1 MKFFN
6 QFTGFSALLLAGTMG
21 FAACSSDDEVADVN
35 PSYDGSSVKA
45 QFAINIPANTTQSR
59 MTSGKAQEGGVFL
72 GMQDIK
78 LIPMTLSG
86 EETAADKDL
95 HAQDLSNITKTGL
108 NSWNNSTIHAKMYT
122 DVEMALGVNHA
133 VFYGAA
139 IYESEADETGLKY
152 NSGTKVGDITFNLVS
167 PYISTEVTNI
177 QNYLLGIINGVDG
190 VLTAG
195 ASTSAGVQTLQEV
208 YRGLYATSQYRVIA
222 GSSAKILAMLQDL
235 YNSCEKGKADD
246 SAHATEYENVMTKID
261 DYFIVEGTADNR
273 TLTYDTTVSGYV
285 TNANN
290 YPACAKIPQGAVA
303 IQFNRTATA
312 FAYTT
317 SDINAGSNFNM
328 THVDN
333 YRKPASLNYFVETPI
348 RTLGSEWLA
357 NNLTGITSAQGWDG
371 VLDAYDAANGGDTKV
386 TSSTRSMIL
395 EKPVQYGVAD
405 LEAKVIASGATLKDE
420 SGAVKT
426 IGDKLKIT
434 GILIG
439 GQKDVAWNFK
449 PAGATE
455 YVVYDGKFAGS
466 SAVLGTDLEHAA
478 KNHTLLLETPTATNV
493 KVAIEFENN
502 MEDFYGMD
510 HMLISKGTKFYLIAD
525 LKPGTAT
532 GTGNQTD
539 NGTTATSVFQQDY
552 KTTARFTVSSL
563 KNAYSVVPDL
573 RSPKLEFG
581 LSVDL
586 DWKTGMDFIVNVE

>member
-1 MKFFN
+1 MKKFN
-6 QFTGFSALLLAGTMG
+6 QLAYAGTLMLAGTLC
-21 FAACSSDDEVADVN
+21 FAACSSDDDMANVN
-35 PSYDGSSVKA
+35 PSYDGESVKT
-45 QFAINIPANTTQSR
+45 QFAINIPANSTKSR
-59 MTSGKAQEGGVFL
+59 MTSGKAQEGGAFL

-86 EETAADKDL
+86 SEKAEDKDL
-95 HAQDLSNITKTGL
+95 HAQDLSNITKTG
-108 NSWNNSTIHAKMYT
+108 WDNSTIHAKMYNN
-122 DVEMALGVNHA
+122 VEMALGVNHA

-139 IYESEADETGLKY
+139 IYESEADETGLTY
-152 NSGTKVGDITFNLVS
+152 TPGTKVGDITFNLVS

-177 QNYLLGIINGVDG
+177 QAYLLDIINGVDG
-190 VLTAG
+190 VLTTG
-195 ASTSAGVQTLQEV
+195 AATSAGVQTLQEV
-208 YRGLYATSQYRVIA
+208 YRGQYTGSQYRVIA

-235 YNSCEKGKADD
+235 YNSCEKGKEDD
-246 SAHATEYENVMTKID
+246 SAHATEYDNVMTKID
-261 DYFIVEGTADNR
+261 YYFIVEGTKTNR

-285 TNANN
+285 TNADN

-303 IQFNRTATA
+303 IQFNGTATA

-328 THVDN
+328 TNVAN
-333 YRKPASLNYFVETPI
+333 YRKPASLNYFVDTPI
-348 RTLGSEWLA
+348 KTLDSEWLA
-357 NNLTGITSAQGWDG
+357 TNLSSAGSWASVVSSYTG
-371 VLDAYDAANGGDTKV
+371 TKV

-405 LEAKVIASGATLKDE
+405 LEAKVIASGATLQDE

-449 PAGATE
+449 PSGATE
-455 YVVYDGKFAGS
+455 YVVYDGKFAGA
-466 SAVLGTDLEHAA
+466 SAVLGTELASA
-478 KNHTLLLETPTATNV
+478 TANQTLLLETPAATNV

-502 MEDFYGMD
+502 MEDFYGKD

-525 LKPGTAT
+525 LKLGAS
-532 GTGNQTD
+532 GNQNT
-539 NGTTATSVFQQDY
+539 GVTTTATSVFQQDY
-552 KTTARFTVSSL
+552 KTTARFTVGSL

-586 DWKTGMDFIVNVE
+586 DWKNGMDFNVSVE

>member
-1 MKFFN
+1 MKKFN
-6 QFTGFSALLLAGTMG
+6 QLAYAGTLMLAGTLG
-21 FAACSSDDEVADVN
+21 FAACSSDDDMANVN
-35 PSYDGSSVKA
+35 PSYDGESVKT
-45 QFAINIPANTTQSR
+45 QFAINIPANSTKSR
-59 MTSGKAQEGGVFL
+59 MTSGKAQEGGAFL

-86 EETAADKDL
+86 SETAKDKDL
-95 HAQDLSNITKTGL
+95 HAQDLSNITKTG
-108 NSWNNSTIHAKMYT
+108 WDNSTIHAKMYNN
-122 DVEMALGVNHA
+122 VEMALGVNHA

-139 IYESEADETGLKY
+139 IYESEADETGLTY
-152 NSGTKVGDITFNLVS
+152 TPGTKVGDITFNLVS

-190 VLTAG
+190 VLTTG
-195 ASTSAGVQTLQEV
+195 AATSAGVQTLQEV
-208 YRGLYATSQYRVIA
+208 YRGQYTGSQYRVIA

-261 DYFIVEGTADNR
+261 DYFIVEGTESNH

-290 YPACAKIPQGAVA
+290 YPTCAKIPQGAVA
-303 IQFNRTATA
+303 IQFNGTT

-333 YRKPASLNYFVETPI
+333 YRKPASLNYFVETPVK
-348 RTLGSEWLA
+348 TLDSEWLA
-357 NNLTGITSAQGWDG
+357 TNLSSAGSWANVVSAYTG
-371 VLDAYDAANGGDTKV
+371 TKV

-395 EKPVQYGVAD
+395 EKTVQYGVAD
-405 LEAKVIASGATLKDE
+405 LEAKVIASGATLQDE
-420 SGAVKT
+420 SGAEKT

-449 PAGATE
+449 PSGATE

-466 SAVLGTDLEHAA
+466 SAVLGTDILSATA
-478 KNHTLLLETPTATNV
+478 NQTLLLETPPATNV

-502 MEDFYGMD
+502 MEDFYGKD

-525 LKPGTAT
+525 LKPGPS
-532 GTGNQTD
+532 GNQNT
-539 NGTTATSVFQQDY
+539 GVTTTATSVFQQDY
-552 KTTARFTVSSL
+552 KTTARFTVGSL

-586 DWKTGMDFIVNVE
+586 DWKAGMDFNVSVE

>member
-1 MKFFN
+1 MKKFN
-6 QFTGFSALLLAGTMG
+6 QLAYAGTLLLAGTLG
-21 FAACSSDDEVADVN
+21 FAACSSDDDMANVN
-35 PSYDGSSVKA
+35 PSYDGESVKT
-45 QFAINIPANTTQSR
+45 QFAINIPANSTKSR
-59 MTSGKAQEGGVFL
+59 MTSGKAQESGAFL

-86 EETAADKDL
+86 SEKAKDKDL
-95 HAQDLSNITKTGL
+95 HAQGLSNITKTG
-108 NSWNNSTIHAKMYT
+108 WNNSTIHAMMYN

-139 IYESEADETGLKY
+139 IYESEADETGLTY
-152 NSGTKVGDITFNLVS
+152 NTPGTKVGDITFTLVS

-177 QNYLLGIINGVDG
+177 QAYLLDIINGVDG

-195 ASTSAGVQTLQEV
+195 AATSTGVQTLQEV

-235 YNSCEKGKADD
+235 YNSCEKGKEND
-246 SAHATEYENVMTKID
+246 SAHATEYGNVMTKID
-261 DYFIVEGTADNR
+261 DYFTVEGTETNR
-273 TLTYDTTVSGYV
+273 TLTYDTTVSDYV
-285 TNANN
+285 TNADN

-303 IQFNRTATA
+303 IQFNGTATA

-328 THVDN
+328 TNVAN
-333 YRKPASLNYFVETPI
+333 YRKPASLNYFVDTPI
-348 RTLGSEWLA
+348 KTLDSEWLA
-357 NNLTGITSAQGWDG
+357 TNLSSADSWASVVSSYTG
-371 VLDAYDAANGGDTKV
+371 TKV

-395 EKPVQYGVAD
+395 ENPVQYGVAD
-405 LEAKVIASGATLKDE
+405 LEAKVIASGVTLQDE
-420 SGAVKT
+420 SGAEKT
-426 IGDKLKIT
+426 IGSDLKIT

-449 PAGATE
+449 PSGATE

-466 SAVLGTDLEHAA
+466 SAVLGTDILSATA
-478 KNHTLLLETPTATNV
+478 NQTLLLETPPATNV

-502 MEDFYGMD
+502 MGDFYGKD

-525 LKPGTAT
+525 LKPGTS
-532 GTGNQTD
+532 TGNQTA

-552 KTTARFTVSSL
+552 KTTARFTVGSL

-586 DWKTGMDFIVNVE
+586 DWKNGMDFNVSVE

>member
-6 QFTGFSALLLAGTMG
+6 QFTGFSALLLAGTLG

-35 PSYDGSSVKA
+35 PSYDGSSVKT
-45 QFAINIPANTTQSR
+45 QFAINIPANSTKSR
-59 MTSGKAQEGGVFL
+59 MTSGKAQEKGVFL

-78 LIPMTLSG
+78 LIPLTLSG
-86 EETAADKDL
+86 EETAAEKDL
-95 HAQDLSNITKTGL
+95 HAQELTKITKTG
-108 NSWNNSTIHAKMYT
+108 WDNSTIHAKMYS

-139 IYESEADETGLKY
+139 IYESEADETGLTY
-152 NSGTKVGDITFNLVS
+152 NAGTTPGTKVGDITFNLVS

-177 QNYLLGIINGVDG
+177 QAYLLDIINGVDG
-190 VLTAG
+190 VLTTG
-195 ASTSAGVQTLQEV
+195 AATSAGVQTLQEV
-208 YRGLYATSQYRVIA
+208 YRGQYTGSQYRVIA

-235 YNSCEKGKADD
+235 YNSCEKGKKDD
-246 SAHATEYENVMTKID
+246 SAHATEYGNVMDKID
-261 DYFIVEGTADNR
+261 DYFTVGGTEGNR
-273 TLTYDTTVSGYV
+273 TLTYNTTVSAGYV

-290 YPACAKIPQGAVA
+290 YPICAKIPQGAVA
-303 IQFNRTATA
+303 IQFNGTTKA

-317 SDINAGSNFNM
+317 SDINASSNFNM
-328 THVDN
+328 TNVAN
-333 YRKPASLNYFVETPI
+333 YRKPASLNYFVETPVK
-348 RTLGSEWLA
+348 TLDSEWLA
-357 NNLTGITSAQGWDG
+357 TNLSSAGSWASVVSSYTG
-371 VLDAYDAANGGDTKV
+371 TKV

-405 LEAKVIASGATLKDE
+405 LEAKVIASEATLQDE

-449 PAGATE
+449 PSGATE
-455 YVVYDGKFAGS
+455 YVVYDGKFAGA
-466 SAVLGTDLEHAA
+466 SAVLGTELASA
-478 KNHTLLLETPTATNV
+478 TANQTLLLETPAATNV

-502 MEDFYGMD
+502 MEDFYGKD

-525 LKPGTAT
+525 LKPGDS
-532 GTGNQTD
+532 GNQT
-539 NGTTATSVFQQDY
+539 GVTTSATSVFQQDY
-552 KTTARFTVSSL
+552 KTTARFTVGSL

-586 DWKTGMDFIVNVE
+586 TWETGMDFEVTVD

>member
-35 PSYDGSSVKA
+35 PSYDGSSVKT
-45 QFAINIPANTTQSR
+45 QFAINIPANSTKSR
-59 MTSGKAQEGGVFL
+59 MTSGKAQEGGAFL

-86 EETAADKDL
+86 SERAADKDL
-95 HAQDLSNITKTGL
+95 HAQSLSEITKTG
-108 NSWNNSTIHAKMYT
+108 WDNSTIHAKMYT

-139 IYESEADETGLKY
+139 IYESEPDETGLTCHL
-152 NSGTKVGDITFNLVS
+152 GTTVGGTTFTLVS
-167 PYISTEVTNI
+167 PYLSTEVTDI
-177 QNYLLGIINGVDG
+177 EDYLLSIINGVDG

-195 ASTSAGVQTLQEV
+195 ATTSTGVQTLQEV

-235 YNSCEKGKADD
+235 YNSCEKGKTDD
-246 SAHATEYENVMTKID
+246 SAHATEYENVMDEIGN
-261 DYFIVEGTADNR
+261 YFTVGGTEGNR
-273 TLTYDTTVSGYV
+273 TLTYDIMASGYV

-290 YPACAKIPQGAVA
+290 YPICAKIPQGAVA
-303 IQFNRTATA
+303 IQFNGTA

-317 SDINAGSNFNM
+317 SDINADSNFNM
-328 THVDN
+328 TSVAN
-333 YRKPASLNYFVETPI
+333 YRKPASLNYFVETPVK
-348 RTLGSEWLA
+348 TLDSEWLA
-357 NNLTGITSAQGWDG
+357 TNLSSADSWANVVSAYTG
-371 VLDAYDAANGGDTKV
+371 TKV

-395 EKPVQYGVAD
+395 KNPVQYGVAD
-405 LEAKVIASGATLKDE
+405 LEAKVIASGVTLQDE
-420 SGAVKT
+420 SGAEKT
-426 IGDKLKIT
+426 IGSDLKIT

-449 PAGATE
+449 PSGATE

-466 SAVLGTDLEHAA
+466 SAVLGTEIASA
-478 KNHTLLLETPTATNV
+478 KANQTLLLETPAATNV

-502 MEDFYGMD
+502 MGDFYGKD

-525 LKPGTAT
+525 LKPGDS
-532 GTGNQTD
+532 GNQT
-539 NGTTATSVFQQDY
+539 GVTTTATSVFQQDY
-552 KTTARFTVSSL
+552 KTTARFTVGSL

-586 DWKTGMDFIVNVE
+586 DWQTGMDFNVSVE

>member
-35 PSYDGSSVKA
+35 PSYDGSSVKT
-45 QFAINIPANTTQSR
+45 QFAINIPANSTKSR
-59 MTSGKAQEGGVFL
+59 MTSGKAQEGGAFL

-86 EETAADKDL
+86 SEKAADKDL
-95 HAQDLSNITKTGL
+95 HAQELTNIT
-108 NSWNNSTIHAKMYT
+108 NWDNSTIHAKMYT

-139 IYESEADETGLKY
+139 IYESEADETGLTY
-152 NSGTKVGDITFNLVS
+152 TPGTKVGDITFNLVS

-177 QNYLLGIINGVDG
+177 QNYLLSIINGVDG

-195 ASTSAGVQTLQEV
+195 ATASAGVQTLQEV
-208 YRGLYATSQYRVIA
+208 YRGLYNTSQYRVIA

-235 YNSCEKGKADD
+235 YNSCEKGKTDD
-246 SAHATEYENVMTKID
+246 SAHATEYGNVMDKID
-261 DYFIVEGTADNR
+261 DYFTVGGTEGNH

-290 YPACAKIPQGAVA
+290 YPICAKIPQGAVA
-303 IQFNRTATA
+303 IQFNGTA

-317 SDINAGSNFNM
+317 SDINASSNFNM
-328 THVDN
+328 TNVAN
-333 YRKPASLNYFVETPI
+333 YRKPASLNYFVETPVK
-348 RTLGSEWLA
+348 TLDSEWLA
-357 NNLTGITSAQGWDG
+357 TNLPSEDSWAD
-371 VLDAYDAANGGDTKV
+371 VVDAYTGTKV

-405 LEAKVIASGATLKDE
+405 LEAKVIASGATLQDE
-420 SGAVKT
+420 SGAEKT
-426 IGDKLKIT
+426 IGSDLKIT

-439 GQKDVAWNFK
+439 GQKDVTWNFK
-449 PAGATE
+449 PSSGPTE

-466 SAVLGTDLEHAA
+466 SAVLGTEIESA
-478 KNHTLLLETPTATNV
+478 KANHTLLLETPAATNV

-502 MEDFYGMD
+502 MGDFYGKD

-525 LKPGTAT
+525 LKPLKPLKPGAS
-532 GTGNQTD
+532 GNQNT
-539 NGTTATSVFQQDY
+539 GVTTTATSVFQQDY
-552 KTTARFTVSSL
+552 KTTARFTVGSL

-586 DWKTGMDFIVNVE
+586 TWETGMDFEVTVQ

>member
-1 MKFFN
+1 MKKFN
-6 QFTGFSALLLAGTMG
+6 QLAYAGTLMLAGTLG
-21 FAACSSDDEVADVN
+21 FAACSSDDDMANVN
-35 PSYDGSSVKA
+35 PSYDGESVKT
-45 QFAINIPANTTQSR
+45 QFAINIPANSTKSR
-59 MTSGKAQEGGVFL
+59 MTSGKAQEGGAFL

-86 EETAADKDL
+86 SETAEDKDL
-95 HAQDLSNITKTGL
+95 HAQGLSNITKTG
-108 NSWNNSTIHAKMYT
+108 WDNSTIHAKMYNN
-122 DVEMALGVNHA
+122 VEMALGVNHA

-139 IYESEADETGLKY
+139 IYESEADETGLTY
-152 NSGTKVGDITFNLVS
+152 NTPGTKVGDITFTLVS

-177 QNYLLGIINGVDG
+177 QAYLLDIINGVDG

-195 ASTSAGVQTLQEV
+195 AATSTGVQTLQEV

-246 SAHATEYENVMTKID
+246 TAHATEYGNVMTKID
-261 DYFIVEGTADNR
+261 YYFTVDGTEGNR

-290 YPACAKIPQGAVA
+290 YPTCAKIPQGAVA
-303 IQFNRTATA
+303 IQFNGAA

-333 YRKPASLNYFVETPI
+333 YRKPASLNYFVETPVK
-348 RTLGSEWLA
+348 TLDSEWLA
-357 NNLTGITSAQGWDG
+357 TNLSSAGSWATVVSAYTG
-371 VLDAYDAANGGDTKV
+371 NKV

-405 LEAKVIASGATLKDE
+405 LEAKVIASGATLQDE

-426 IGDKLKIT
+426 IGSDLKIT

-449 PAGATE
+449 PSGATE

-466 SAVLGTDLEHAA
+466 SAVLGTEFASA
-478 KNHTLLLETPTATNV
+478 TANHTLLLETPAATNV

-502 MEDFYGMD
+502 MEDFYGKD

-525 LKPGTAT
+525 LKPGTS
-532 GTGNQTD
+532 TGNQT
-539 NGTTATSVFQQDY
+539 NNSTTATSVFQQDY
-552 KTTARFTVSSL
+552 KTTARFTVGSL

-586 DWKTGMDFIVNVE
+586 DWQNGMDFNVSVE

>member
-1 MKFFN
+1 MKYFN

-35 PSYDGSSVKA
+35 PSYDGSSVKT

-78 LIPMTLSG
+78 LIPLTLSG
-86 EETAADKDL
+86 TETAADKDL

-139 IYESEADETGLKY
+139 IYESEADETGLTY
-152 NSGTKVGDITFNLVS
+152 NAGTTVGGTTFTLVS
-167 PYISTEVTNI
+167 PYLSTEVTNI
-177 QNYLLGIINGVDG
+177 QTYLLSIINGVDG
-190 VLTAG
+190 VLTDG
-195 ASTSAGVQTLQEV
+195 AATSTGVRTLQEV

-261 DYFIVEGTADNR
+261 YYFIVAGTPGNH
-273 TLTYDTTVSGYV
+273 TLTYDKTVSGYK
-285 TNANN
+285 TNADN

-303 IQFNRTATA
+303 IQFNGTA

-317 SDINAGSNFNM
+317 SDINDGSNFNM
-328 THVDN
+328 TNVAN
-333 YRKPASLNYFVETPI
+333 YRKPASLNYFVETPVK
-348 RTLGSEWLA
+348 TLDSEWLA
-357 NNLTGITSAQGWDG
+357 TNLSSAGSWNSVVSAYTG
-371 VLDAYDAANGGDTKV
+371 NKV

-405 LEAKVIASGATLKDE
+405 LEAKVIASGATLEDE
-420 SGAVKT
+420 SGASKT
-426 IGDKLKIT
+426 IGSNLKIT

-449 PAGATE
+449 PLGASATE

-466 SAVLGTDLEHAA
+466 SAVLGTELASA
-478 KNHTLLLETPTATNV
+478 TANHTLLLETPAATNV

-502 MEDFYGMD
+502 MEDFYGKD

-525 LKPGTAT
+525 LKPGAS
-532 GTGNQTD
+532 GNQNT
-539 NGTTATSVFQQDY
+539 GVTTTATSVFQQDY

-586 DWKTGMDFIVNVE
+586 DWQTGMDFNVTVE

>member
-1 MKFFN
+1 MKKFN
-6 QFTGFSALLLAGTMG
+6 QLAYAGTLMLAGTLG
-21 FAACSSDDEVADVN
+21 FAACSSDDDMANVN
-35 PSYDGSSVKA
+35 PSYDGESVKT
-45 QFAINIPANTTQSR
+45 QFAINIPANSTKSR
-59 MTSGKAQEGGVFL
+59 MTSGKAQEGEAFL

-86 EETAADKDL
+86 SEKAEDKDL
-95 HAQDLSNITKTGL
+95 HAQDLSNITKTG
-108 NSWNNSTIHAKMYT
+108 WDNSTIHAKMYNN
-122 DVEMALGVNHA
+122 VEMALGVNHA

-139 IYESEADETGLKY
+139 IYESEADETGLTY
-152 NSGTKVGDITFNLVS
+152 TPGTKVGDITFNLVS

-177 QNYLLGIINGVDG
+177 QAYLLDIINGVDG
-190 VLTAG
+190 VLTTG
-195 ASTSAGVQTLQEV
+195 AATSAGVQTLQEV
-208 YRGLYATSQYRVIA
+208 YRGQYTGSQYRVIA

-235 YNSCEKGKADD
+235 YNSCEKGKEDD
-246 SAHATEYENVMTKID
+246 SAHATEYDNVMTKID
-261 DYFIVEGTADNR
+261 YYFIVEGTKTNR

-285 TNANN
+285 TNADN

-303 IQFNRTATA
+303 IQFNGTATA

-328 THVDN
+328 TNVAN
-333 YRKPASLNYFVETPI
+333 YRKPASLNYFVDTPI
-348 RTLGSEWLA
+348 KTLDSEWLA
-357 NNLTGITSAQGWDG
+357 TNLSSAGSWASVVSSYTG
-371 VLDAYDAANGGDTKV
+371 TKV

-405 LEAKVIASGATLKDE
+405 LEAKVIASGATLQDE

-449 PAGATE
+449 PSGATE
-455 YVVYDGKFAGS
+455 YVVYDGKFAGA
-466 SAVLGTDLEHAA
+466 SAVLGTELASA
-478 KNHTLLLETPTATNV
+478 TANQTLLLETPAATNV

-502 MEDFYGMD
+502 MEDFYGKD

-525 LKPGTAT
+525 LKLGAS
-532 GTGNQTD
+532 GNQNT
-539 NGTTATSVFQQDY
+539 GVTTTATSVFQQDY
-552 KTTARFTVSSL
+552 KTTARFTVGSL

-586 DWKTGMDFIVNVE
+586 DWKNGMDFNVSVE

>member
-1 MKFFN
+1 MKKFN
-6 QFTGFSALLLAGTMG
+6 QLAYAGTLMLAGTLG
-21 FAACSSDDEVADVN
+21 FAACSSDDDMANVN
-35 PSYDGSSVKA
+35 PSYDGESVKT
-45 QFAINIPANTTQSR
+45 QFAINIPANSTKSR
-59 MTSGKAQEGGVFL
+59 MTSGKAQEGGAFL

-86 EETAADKDL
+86 SETAADKDL
-95 HAQDLSNITKTGL
+95 HAQDLSNINKTG
-108 NSWNNSTIHAKMYT
+108 WDNSTIHAKMYNN
-122 DVEMALGVNHA
+122 VEMALGVNHA

-139 IYESEADETGLKY
+139 IYESEADETGLTY
-152 NSGTKVGDITFNLVS
+152 NAGTTVGGTTFTLVS
-167 PYISTEVTNI
+167 PYLSTEVTNI
-177 QNYLLGIINGVDG
+177 QAYLLDIINGVDG

-195 ASTSAGVQTLQEV
+195 ALTSAGVQTLQEV
-208 YRGLYATSQYRVIA
+208 YRGQYTGPQYRVIA

-261 DYFIVEGTADNR
+261 YYFTVEGTVDNR

-290 YPACAKIPQGAVA
+290 YPTCAKIPQGAVA
-303 IQFNRTATA
+303 IQFNGAA

-328 THVDN
+328 THVAN
-333 YRKPASLNYFVETPI
+333 YRKPASLNYFVETPVK
-348 RTLGSEWLA
+348 TLDSEWLA
-357 NNLTGITSAQGWDG
+357 TNLSSAGSWATVVSAYTG
-371 VLDAYDAANGGDTKV
+371 NKV

-405 LEAKVIASGATLKDE
+405 LEAKVIASGATLQDE

-426 IGDKLKIT
+426 IGSDLKIT

-449 PAGATE
+449 PSGATE

-466 SAVLGTDLEHAA
+466 SAVLGTEFASA
-478 KNHTLLLETPTATNV
+478 TANHTLLLETPAATNV

-502 MEDFYGMD
+502 MGDFYGKD

-525 LKPGTAT
+525 LKPGAS
-532 GTGNQTD
+532 GNQNT
-539 NGTTATSVFQQDY
+539 GVTTTATSVFQQDY
-552 KTTARFTVSSL
+552 KTTARFTVGSL

-586 DWKTGMDFIVNVE
+586 DWQTGMDFNVSVE

>member
-1 MKFFN
+1 MKKFN
-6 QFTGFSALLLAGTMG
+6 QLAYAGTLMLAGTLG
-21 FAACSSDDEVADVN
+21 FAACSSDDDMANVN
-35 PSYDGSSVKA
+35 PSYDGESVKT
-45 QFAINIPANTTQSR
+45 QFAINIPANSTKSR
-59 MTSGKAQEGGVFL
+59 MTSGKAQEGGAFL

-86 EETAADKDL
+86 SEKAEDKDL
-95 HAQDLSNITKTGL
+95 HAQDLSNITKTG
-108 NSWNNSTIHAKMYT
+108 WDNSTIHAKMYNN
-122 DVEMALGVNHA
+122 VEMALGVNHA

-139 IYESEADETGLKY
+139 IYESEADETGLTY
-152 NSGTKVGDITFNLVS
+152 TPGTKVGDITFNLVS

-177 QNYLLGIINGVDG
+177 QAYLLDIINGVDG
-190 VLTAG
+190 VLTTG
-195 ASTSAGVQTLQEV
+195 AATSAGVQTLQEV
-208 YRGLYATSQYRVIA
+208 YRGQYTGSQYRVIA

-235 YNSCEKGKADD
+235 YNSCEKGKEDD
-246 SAHATEYENVMTKID
+246 SAHATEYDNVMTKID
-261 DYFIVEGTADNR
+261 YYFIVEGTKTNR

-285 TNANN
+285 TNADN

-303 IQFNRTATA
+303 IQFNGTATA

-328 THVDN
+328 TNVAN
-333 YRKPASLNYFVETPI
+333 YRKPASLNYFVDTPI
-348 RTLGSEWLA
+348 KTLDSEWLA
-357 NNLTGITSAQGWDG
+357 TNLSSAGSWASVVSSYTG
-371 VLDAYDAANGGDTKV
+371 TKV

-405 LEAKVIASGATLKDE
+405 LEAKVIASGATLQDE

-449 PAGATE
+449 PSGATE
-455 YVVYDGKFAGS
+455 YVVYDGKFAGA
-466 SAVLGTDLEHAA
+466 SAVLGTELASA
-478 KNHTLLLETPTATNV
+478 TANQTLLLETPAATNV

-502 MEDFYGMD
+502 MEDFYGKD

-525 LKPGTAT
+525 LKLGAS
-532 GTGNQTD
+532 GNQNT
-539 NGTTATSVFQQDY
+539 GVTTTATSVFQQDY
-552 KTTARFTVSSL
+552 KTTARFTVGSL

-586 DWKTGMDFIVNVE
+586 DWKNGMDFNVSVE

>member
-1 MKFFN
+1 MKYFN

-35 PSYDGSSVKA
+35 PSYDGSSVKT
-45 QFAINIPANTTQSR
+45 QFAINIPANSTKSR

-86 EETAADKDL
+86 SEKAEDKDL
-95 HAQDLSNITKTGL
+95 HAAQDLSNITKTG
-108 NSWNNSTIHAKMYT
+108 WDNSTIHAKMYNN
-122 DVEMALGVNHA
+122 VEMALGVNHA

-139 IYESEADETGLKY
+139 IYESEADETGLTY
-152 NSGTKVGDITFNLVS
+152 NTPGTKVGDITFNLVS

-177 QNYLLGIINGVDG
+177 QAYLLDIINGVDG
-190 VLTAG
+190 VLTTG
-195 ASTSAGVQTLQEV
+195 AATSAGVQTLQEV
-208 YRGLYATSQYRVIA
+208 YRGQYTGSQYRVIA

-235 YNSCEKGKADD
+235 YNSCEKGKKDD
-246 SAHATEYENVMTKID
+246 SAHATEYDNVMTKID
-261 DYFIVEGTADNR
+261 YYFIVEGTETNR

-285 TNANN
+285 TNADN

-303 IQFNRTATA
+303 IQFNGTATA

-328 THVDN
+328 TNVAN
-333 YRKPASLNYFVETPI
+333 YRKPASLNYFVETPVK
-348 RTLGSEWLA
+348 TLDSEWLA
-357 NNLTGITSAQGWDG
+357 TNLSSADSWANVVDVYTG
-371 VLDAYDAANGGDTKV
+371 NKV

-405 LEAKVIASGATLKDE
+405 LEAKVIASGDKLQDE
-420 SGAVKT
+420 SGAEKT

-449 PAGATE
+449 PSGATE

-466 SAVLGTDLEHAA
+466 SAVLGTEIASA
-478 KNHTLLLETPTATNV
+478 KANQTLLLETPAATNV

-502 MEDFYGMD
+502 MGDFYGMD

-525 LKPGTAT
+525 LKPLKPGDS
-532 GTGNQTD
+532 GNQNT
-539 NGTTATSVFQQDY
+539 GVTTKATSVFQQDY
-552 KTTARFTVSSL
+552 KTTARFTVGSL

-586 DWKTGMDFIVNVE
+586 KWETGMDFEVTVE

>member
-35 PSYDGSSVKA
+35 PSYDGSSVKT
-45 QFAINIPANTTQSR
+45 QFAINIPANSTKSR
-59 MTSGKAQEGGVFL
+59 MTSGKAQEGGAFL

-86 EETAADKDL
+86 RETAAEKDL
-95 HAQDLSNITKTGL
+95 HAQDLSSITG
-108 NSWNNSTIHAKMYT
+108 WDNSTIHAKMYT

-139 IYESEADETGLKY
+139 IYENEPEETGLTYKTP
-152 NSGTKVGDITFNLVS
+152 GTKVGDITFNLVS

-177 QNYLLGIINGVDG
+177 QNYLLSIINGVDG
-190 VLTAG
+190 VLTTG
-195 ASTSAGVQTLQEV
+195 AATSAGVQTLQEV
-208 YRGLYATSQYRVIA
+208 YRGQYTGSQYRVIA

-246 SAHATEYENVMTKID
+246 SAHATEYGNVMDEID
-261 DYFIVEGTADNR
+261 DYFTVAGTKGNR
-273 TLTYDTTVSGYV
+273 TLTYNTEVSGYV

-290 YPACAKIPQGAVA
+290 YPICAKIPQGAVA
-303 IQFNRTATA
+303 IQFNGTA

-317 SDINAGSNFNM
+317 SDINASSNFNM
-328 THVDN
+328 TNVAN
-333 YRKPASLNYFVETPI
+333 YRKPASLNYFVETPVK
-348 RTLGSEWLA
+348 TLDSEWLA
-357 NNLTGITSAQGWDG
+357 TKLPLAASWANVVSAYTG
-371 VLDAYDAANGGDTKV
+371 TKV

-395 EKPVQYGVAD
+395 KNPVQYGVAD
-405 LEAKVIASGATLKDE
+405 LEAKVIASGGTLQDE
-420 SGAVKT
+420 SGAEKT
-426 IGDKLKIT
+426 IGSNLKIT

-449 PAGATE
+449 PSGTTE

-466 SAVLGTDLEHAA
+466 SAVLGTDFASA
-478 KNHTLLLETPTATNV
+478 TANHTLLLETPEATNV

-502 MEDFYGMD
+502 MGDFYGKD

-525 LKPGTAT
+525 LKPEAST
-532 GTGNQTD
+532 GVTD
-539 NGTTATSVFQQDY
+539 NPSKKTVFLQDYLTTA
-552 KTTARFTVSSL
+552 KFTVTSL

-586 DWKTGMDFIVNVE
+586 DWQTGMDFNVSVE

>member
-35 PSYDGSSVKA
+35 PSYDGSSVKT
-45 QFAINIPANTTQSR
+45 QFAINIPANSTKSR
-59 MTSGKAQEGGVFL
+59 MTSGKAQEKGVFL

-78 LIPMTLSG
+78 LIPLTLSG

-95 HAQDLSNITKTGL
+95 HAQNLTSITKTG
-108 NSWNNSTIHAKMYT
+108 WDNSTIHAKMYS

-139 IYESEADETGLKY
+139 IYESEPDETGLTY
-152 NSGTKVGDITFNLVS
+152 NPGTTVGGTTFTLVS
-167 PYISTEVTNI
+167 PYLSTEVTNI
-177 QNYLLGIINGVDG
+177 EAYLLSIINGVDE
-190 VLTAG
+190 VLTTG
-195 ASTSAGVQTLQEV
+195 ATASAGVQTLQEV

-235 YNSCEKGKADD
+235 YNSCEKGKTDD
-246 SAHATEYENVMTKID
+246 SAHATEYGNVMNKID
-261 DYFIVEGTADNR
+261 YYFNVEGTEGNR
-273 TLTYDTTVSGYV
+273 TLTYDIAVPGYV
-285 TNANN
+285 TNAND
-290 YPACAKIPQGAVA
+290 YPICAKIPQGAVA
-303 IQFNRTATA
+303 IQFNGTA

-328 THVDN
+328 TNVAN
-333 YRKPASLNYFVETPI
+333 YRKPASLNYFVETPVK
-348 RTLGSEWLA
+348 TLDSEWLA
-357 NNLTGITSAQGWDG
+357 TNLSSAGSWASVVSSYTG
-371 VLDAYDAANGGDTKV
+371 TKV

-405 LEAKVIASGATLKDE
+405 LEAKVIASGATLQDE

-449 PAGATE
+449 PSGATE

-466 SAVLGTDLEHAA
+466 SAVLGTDILSATA
-478 KNHTLLLETPTATNV
+478 NQTLLLETPAATNV

-502 MEDFYGMD
+502 MEDFYGKD

-525 LKPGTAT
+525 LKPGAS
-532 GTGNQTD
+532 GNQNT
-539 NGTTATSVFQQDY
+539 GVTTMATSVFQQDY
-552 KTTARFTVSSL
+552 KTTARFTVGSL

-586 DWKTGMDFIVNVE
+586 TWETGMDFEVTVQ